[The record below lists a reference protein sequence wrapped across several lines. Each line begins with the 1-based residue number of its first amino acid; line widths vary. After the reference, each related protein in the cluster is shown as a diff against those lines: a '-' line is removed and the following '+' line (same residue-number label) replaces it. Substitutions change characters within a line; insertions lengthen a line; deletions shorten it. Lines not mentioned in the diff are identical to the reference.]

1 MVILLHTQSTKKLS
15 FPCYDASGINRE
27 KAAMSGWSKEEVE
40 AELERRTRAN
50 ADARLASMRPMPVE
64 GADADCIHC
73 GRAFR
78 LALASAGKYGL
89 CDDCH
94 FAD

>member
-1 MVILLHTQSTKKLS
+1 
-15 FPCYDASGINRE
+15 
-27 KAAMSGWSKEEVE
+27 MSGWSKEEVE

-50 ADARLASMRPMPVE
+50 ADARLASMRPVPVE

-73 GRAFR
+73 GRPFR
-78 LALASAGKYGL
+78 SALASAGKYGL

>member
-1 MVILLHTQSTKKLS
+1 
-15 FPCYDASGINRE
+15 
-27 KAAMSGWSKEEVE
+27 MSGWSKEEVE

-50 ADARLASMRPMPVE
+50 ADAQLASMRPMPVE